1 MRLNYLVGIL
11 VAGSAVFGVHL
22 GAAQAPAA
30 KPAAK
35 AAAGSHAMTGCLAKG
50 TEPNTYM
57 LTQIEGNGPKQAEL
71 VNVPATVKLDPHL
84 GHKVEITGTVVK
96 AKAAAQAEA
105 GTQKVTPAQR
115 KEEAGEHHMR
125 PTAVRMI
132 AASCA

>member
-11 VAGSAVFGVHL
+11 VAGSAFGVQL

-35 AAAGSHAMTGCLAKG
+35 AAAGSHSMTGCLAKG

-96 AKAAAQAEA
+96 AKAAAQVEA
-105 GTQKVTPAQR
+105 GSKKVPTAQK

>member
-1 MRLNYLVGIL
+1 MRLNCLVGIL
-11 VAGSAVFGVHL
+11 MAGTVGFAVQV
-22 GAAQAPAA
+22 GAGQAPAA

-35 AAAGSHAMTGCLAKG
+35 AAAPHSMTGCLAKG

-71 VNVPATVKLDPHL
+71 INVPATVKLDPHI
-84 GHKVEITGTVVK
+84 GHKVEITGTRVT
-96 AKAAAQAEA
+96 AKAAARAEA
-105 GTQKVTPAQR
+105 GTKKATAAEK

-132 AASCA
+132 AATCP

>member
-11 VAGSAVFGVHL
+11 VAGSAVFGVQL

-35 AAAGSHAMTGCLAKG
+35 AVAGSHAMTGCLAKG

-96 AKAAAQAEA
+96 AKAAAQVEA
-105 GTQKVTPAQR
+105 GSKKVPTAQK